1 MKRIKIFISSV
12 QSEFTQERVMLSEY
26 IRTDALL
33 GKFFETFLF
42 EDVPANE
49 ASPQQVYLSEVEMS
63 DIYLGLYGN
72 KYGYEDAEGV
82 SPTEREYDRAAELHK
97 TRLIFIKSLNEEER
111 HPKESALIKKVERDI
126 VRKTFVDVEGLRTS
140 VYASLVRYLEEK
152 EYIRWQPFDAA
163 FDTNATLEDLD
174 EDKMHEFIVTAR
186 AKRNFPLPE
195 NSTPTKLLTHLS
207 LMDDKGRISNSAV
220 LLFGKRP
227 QKFFITSEVK
237 CVQFFGNVVEKPLPA
252 YQICRGTLFDMIDQ
266 ATAFVMDRVDLAVG
280 TRAEGKT
287 ASVPTDYELP
297 PDAVKE
303 AIVNAVAHRDYT
315 SNGSVQVMLF
325 RNRLEVWNPGQLPYG
340 LTVSKLLEPHKSLPA
355 NPLIADP
362 LFWTGYVDKVG
373 TGTEDIV
380 NLCKDKGLKSPE
392 FHQEEDFRV
401 VIWRRNLEK
410 RPSKDQVVTKLS
422 PSSHQ
427 VVAKLSSSIPVIF
440 ELLGKMANP
449 MSAREMREFCGQ
461 KDHTYFK
468 NNVINPLIELGIVEM
483 THPDSPN
490 SPTQRYRLTEAGK
503 ALLK

>member
-1 MKRIKIFISSV
+1 
-12 QSEFTQERVMLSEY
+12 MLSEY
-26 IRTDALL
+26 IRRDALL

-42 EDVPANE
+42 EDVPAGE
-49 ASPQQVYLSEVEMS
+49 ASPQQVYLGEVEMS

-72 KYGYEDAEGV
+72 KYGYEDAEGI

-97 TRLIFIKSLNEEER
+97 TRLIFIKSFDEEHR
-111 HPKESALIKKVERDI
+111 HLKELALIQKVERDI
-126 VRKTFVDVEGLRTS
+126 VRRTFVDTEGLRTS

-163 FDTNATLEDLD
+163 FDTNATLADLD
-174 EDKMHEFIVTAR
+174 EDKMHDFIVTAR
-186 AKRNFPLPE
+186 EKRGFPLAE
-195 NSTPTKLLTHLS
+195 NSSPRKLLTHLS
-207 LMDDKGRISNSAV
+207 LMDERGRISNSAV

-227 QKFFITSEVK
+227 QRFFITSEVK

-266 ATAFVMDRVDLAVG
+266 ATAFVMDRVDLEVG
-280 TRAEGKT
+280 TRAEGRT
-287 ASVPTDYELP
+287 ASVPTNYELP

-303 AIVNAVAHRDYT
+303 AIVNAVVHRDYT
-315 SNGSVQVMLF
+315 SKGSVQVMLF

-380 NLCKDKGLKSPE
+380 NLCKEKGLKSPE
-392 FHQEEDFRV
+392 YHQEEDFRV
-401 VIWRRNLEK
+401 VIWRRTDIE
-410 RPSKDQVVTKLS
+410 VAKLS

-427 VVAKLSSSIPVIF
+427 VVTKLSSSIPVLF
-440 ELLGKMANP
+440 ELLKKMAEP
-449 MSAREMREFCGQ
+449 MSAKEMREFCGQ

-468 NNVINPLIELGIVEM
+468 KNVINPLIAEGLVTM
-483 THPDSPN
+483 THPETPN
-490 SPTQRYRLTEAGK
+490 SPAQKYYLTEDGK
-503 ALLK
+503 RIINKTM